1 MDGVQDFW
9 EGEYTYH
16 CILTND
22 YDSSVR
28 DSVMRGRVNAIRT
41 FKGLVADLRINIGIA
56 QQKHRNN
63 KALQFLYKF
72 RNVRL
77 YYLNFY
83 PYISWAETRIANPMA
98 LPNSGGTA
106 LPI

>member
-1 MDGVQDFW
+1 M
-9 EGEYTYH
+9 EITRIKEKKSLH
-16 CILTND
+16 
-22 YDSSVR
+22 
-28 DSVMRGRVNAIRT
+28 T
-41 FKGLVADLRINIGIA
+41 FKDSTDLRINIGIA